1 MTEKKKS
8 IIDSLKTLL
17 INRPYSSSPNLRLS
31 QKIRELS
38 KIQIKDVYKRDFLIP
53 IQNDNQDFT
62 NPKIKQEILLK
73 KLCNEKIPKKDIIK
87 RAIEK
92 DSDQFPKEEN
102 KEKFFQNVF
111 QNIYNTLSPEG
122 REQIK
127 IKKPHFTEDI
137 QNEFNVQHPKI
148 RNPLDNNIISDLC
161 HNFISVDDLLQI
173 NTNPFNN

>member
-62 NPKIKQEILLK
+62 NPKIKQEI
-73 KLCNEKIPKKDIIK
+73 
-87 RAIEK
+87 
-92 DSDQFPKEEN
+92 
-102 KEKFFQNVF
+102 
-111 QNIYNTLSPEG
+111 
-122 REQIK
+122 
-127 IKKPHFTEDI
+127 
-137 QNEFNVQHPKI
+137 
-148 RNPLDNNIISDLC
+148 
-161 HNFISVDDLLQI
+161 
-173 NTNPFNN
+173 

>member
-73 KLCNEKIPKKDIIK
+73 KLCNEKIPKKDIIHIFNLYLYAQEK
-87 RAIEK
+87 KLEYEKTLLIE
-92 DSDQFPKEEN
+92 FLYTY
-102 KEKFFQNVF
+102 F
-111 QNIYNTLSPEG
+111 NT
-122 REQIK
+122 
-127 IKKPHFTEDI
+127 
-137 QNEFNVQHPKI
+137 
-148 RNPLDNNIISDLC
+148 
-161 HNFISVDDLLQI
+161 I
-173 NTNPFNN
+173 NTNANKHIDNNNKVEKSS

>member
-111 QNIYNTLSPEG
+111 QNIYNTLSPVG
-122 REQIK
+122 RE
-127 IKKPHFTEDI
+127 
-137 QNEFNVQHPKI
+137 
-148 RNPLDNNIISDLC
+148 
-161 HNFISVDDLLQI
+161 
-173 NTNPFNN
+173 